1 MKILFDHGTPAPLRQ
16 HLVGH
21 SVDTAASM
29 GWERLQNGELLDQ
42 AQRHGYEVLVTT
54 DQSMRYQQNLS
65 RRGLAIVV
73 LMRASWPLIQQ
84 CIDEILGL
92 IDEIRPSEIR
102 EVAVGEIRWR
112 DNGHN

>member
-29 GWERLQNGELLDQ
+29 GWERLQNGELLEQ

-54 DQSMRYQQNLS
+54 DQSMRYQ
-65 RRGLAIVV
+65 
-73 LMRASWPLIQQ
+73 
-84 CIDEILGL
+84 
-92 IDEIRPSEIR
+92 
-102 EVAVGEIRWR
+102 
-112 DNGHN
+112 